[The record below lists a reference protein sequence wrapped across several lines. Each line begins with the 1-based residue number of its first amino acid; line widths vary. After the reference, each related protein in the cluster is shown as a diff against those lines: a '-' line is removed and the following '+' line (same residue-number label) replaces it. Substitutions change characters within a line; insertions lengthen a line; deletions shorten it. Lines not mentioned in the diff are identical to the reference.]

1 MISFFIPQELLGN
14 VVASRERIQ
23 STVKRVAKEI
33 FYSVDYV
40 GSIPIFLCLREGA
53 VPFHRDL
60 TSELKKMSFNFK
72 SGWLKTHHHYTGTE
86 GSGQVQLFPYEGP
99 PLKDQLVVIVEDIID
114 SSETIVR
121 VCDFLDRQGV
131 SQRNICTLL
140 FKERPE
146 NIGWRNT
153 GLNGYKH
160 LPEVRHVGLFI
171 EPLFV
176 VGYGLDYNQFGREG
190 EEVRTLTPKGQAW
203 VEEQMRAGGKMGNCK
218 SSF

>member
-1 MISFFIPQELLGN
+1 MSTFSIPEDLLGE

-33 FYSVDYV
+33 YYSVDYA
-40 GSIPIFLCLREGA
+40 GAAPIFLCLREGA
-53 VPFHRDL
+53 LPFHRDL
-60 TSELKKMSFNFK
+60 TAELDRMSFSFE
-72 SGWLKTHHHYTGTE
+72 SGWLKTHHHYAGTE

-99 PLKDQLVVIVEDIID
+99 PLQGRLVVIVEDIID
-114 SSETIVR
+114 SSETIIR
-121 VCDFLDRQGV
+121 VCDFLDQQGV
-131 SQRNICTLL
+131 AQRNICTLL

-176 VGYGLDYNQFGREG
+176 VGYGLDYKQHGRDG
-190 EEVRTLTPKGQAW
+190 EEVRTLTPGGQTW
-203 VEEQMRAGGKMGNCK
+203 VDEQVRLRGL
-218 SSF
+218 

>member
-1 MISFFIPQELLGN
+1 MTTYSIRENLLGE
-14 VVASRERIQ
+14 VVASNERLQ

-33 FYSVDYV
+33 YYSVDYA
-40 GSIPIFLCLREGA
+40 GTTPIFLCLREGA
-53 VPFHRDL
+53 LPFHRDL
-60 TSELKKMSFNFK
+60 TAELERMTFAFE
-72 SGWLKTHHHYTGTE
+72 SGWLKTHHHYTGIE

-99 PLKDQLVVIVEDIID
+99 PLQDRLVVIVEDIID
-114 SSETIVR
+114 SSETIIR
-121 VCDFLDRQGV
+121 VCDFLDQQGV
-131 SQRNICTLL
+131 AQRNICTLL

-176 VGYGLDYNQFGREG
+176 VGYGLDYKQHGRDG
-190 EEVRTLTPKGQAW
+190 EEVCTLTPEGQAW
-203 VEEQMRAGGKMGNCK
+203 VDEQVRLHSLENA
-218 SSF
+218 

>member
-1 MISFFIPQELLGN
+1 MIMKKDIPPNLLGE
-14 VVASRERIQ
+14 VVASKERIH

-33 FYSVDYV
+33 YYSVDYV
-40 GSIPIFLCLREGA
+40 GQKPIFLCLREGA

-60 TSELKKMSFNFK
+60 TRELTHMSFAFD
-72 SGWLKTHHHYTGTE
+72 SGWLKTHHIYDGTE
-86 GSGQVQLFPYEGP
+86 GSGEVHLFPYEGP
-99 PLKDQLVVIVEDIID
+99 DLQGRLVVIVEDIID
-114 SSETIVR
+114 SSETIIK
-121 VCDFLDRQGV
+121 VCDYLDGQGV

-153 GLNGYKH
+153 GLNGYQH

-176 VGYGLDYNQFGREG
+176 VGYGLDYNEFGRDG
-190 EEVRTLTPKGQAW
+190 EEVRTLTPQGQVW
-203 VEEQMRAGGKMGNCK
+203 VDEQLALER
-218 SSF
+218 